1 MTPFMIEYLM
11 AACKELQGVIE
22 NPVDAVALRERLK
35 IPPEQDRLAQH
46 KLHYHDYITTKGAG
60 RAPIGYFWVTQEGLD
75 AAIQEGGLS
84 GWAK

>member
-1 MTPFMIEYLM
+1 MTPLMIEYLM
-11 AACKELQGVIE
+11 AACKEIQGVIE

-35 IPPEQDRLAQH
+35 ISPEQDRHAQH
-46 KLHYHDYITTKGAG
+46 KLHYHDYITTKGAV
-60 RAPIGYFWVTQEGLD
+60 RAPIGYFWVTEEGIE